1 MASQRQRDRQ
11 ARQAGQAG
19 QGRDSRALAG
29 PATAR
34 AGGRARGGVA
44 QDGARRPQRGSRDGR
59 VPPPRAAAA
68 GGPGRAAASTAG
80 ATPLWLRLTTLG
92 LSLAG
97 LGVSVYLTIEHYT
110 GSTTLACPATATLNC
125 LKVTTSPQSTIFG
138 IFPVA
143 VLGLAFYVVMAA
155 INTPWAW
162 NWPLR
167 PVWWLRLASVIVGM
181 VFVLYLIYT
190 ELFTLNAIC
199 LWCTSVHAITF
210 LLFALVVTQA
220 AIWGPA
226 RGAARQPGS

>member
-1 MASQRQRDRQ
+1 MASQRQRVSQR
-11 ARQAGQAG
+11 
-19 QGRDSRALAG
+19 
-29 PATAR
+29 
-34 AGGRARGGVA
+34 GGRARSGVLPS
-44 QDGARRPQRGSRDGR
+44 QARRPQRSDRNGR
-59 VPPPRAAAA
+59 APGTRPARVAGPARAAA
-68 GGPGRAAASTAG
+68 T
-80 ATPLWLRLTTLG
+80 TPLWLRLTTLG

-125 LKVTTSPQSTIFG
+125 LKVTTSPEATILG

-143 VLGLAFYVVMAA
+143 VLGLAFYAFMTA

-162 NWPLR
+162 SWPLR
-167 PVWWLRLASVIVGM
+167 PVWWLRLASVIVGIA
-181 VFVLYLIYT
+181 FVLYLIYT

-199 LWCTSVHAITF
+199 LWCTSVHVITF

-226 RGAARQPGS
+226 RGSTRTPGG